1 MVEECLVVPRKALFG
16 YNDER
21 AFSGFKTPAQ
31 LGFDLEEVLQKH
43 SSFGWRKTSKEDYDV
58 EYDESFK
65 HFNPSAVFLYDN
77 KIFTYTRIGGEPRL
91 IGRNDILISGH
102 VNPEDKQSHSYNTT
116 FLSTLHREFGEEVDY
131 QSHFSID
138 PTPLGYVNDESP
150 NLIDKVHFG
159 IVYLI
164 HGNSPDINV
173 KEKDIMVGT
182 LKTVEEIENLERP
195 LESWSKY
202 IFDEIK
208 KYDMFSK

>member
-1 MVEECLVVPRKALFG
+1 MGEPEQCLVVPRKALFG
-16 YNDER
+16 NDDER
-21 AFSGFKTPAQ
+21 AFSGFKTPEQ
-31 LGFDLEEVLQKH
+31 LGFDLEKILQKH
-43 SSFGWRKTSKEDYDV
+43 SSFAWRKSPKGEYDV
-58 EYDESFK
+58 EYDASFK
-65 HFNPSAVFLYDN
+65 HFNPSGVFTHDR

-91 IGRNDILISGH
+91 IGRNDIMISGH
-102 VNPEDKQSHSYNTT
+102 VNPEDKQIYSYNTS

-131 QSHFSID
+131 QSPFSID

-164 HGNSPDINV
+164 HGTSLDIDV
-173 KEKDIMVGT
+173 KEKDIMVGS

-202 IFDEIK
+202 VFDEVK
-208 KYDMFSK
+208 KYLK